1 MGTLCCGLDSGAP
14 EANGGA
20 ADKESNSVS
29 NLSAV
34 VGQSEARDGHCGD
47 AVRFC
52 GILGE
57 NLELASK
64 NRNGR
69 SILS

>member
-64 NRNGR
+64 SNG
-69 SILS
+69 